1 MLLAVARSSFAIA
14 LATKEANRIR
24 KEKLH
29 QADLDKAREAEK
41 AMRAKFEESQ
51 ATSHSIQKTLAALVT
66 DKQRLEQE
74 LSEVTA
80 ISEELATLCEKN
92 KLM

>member
-1 MLLAVARSSFAIA
+1 
-14 LATKEANRIR
+14 
-24 KEKLH
+24 
-29 QADLDKAREAEK
+29 
-41 AMRAKFEESQ
+41 MRAKLEESQ
-51 ATSHSIQKTLAALVT
+51 ATSHSIQKTLATLVT